1 MWQIISLKIVI
12 THSTV
17 ILYLGIYSMEIGFP
31 IVREILF
38 TKSKALLISYKK
50 VLYNIMFQNLNK
62 TKNPQGQKL
71 KYENLL

>member
-1 MWQIISLKIVI
+1 MIDFGKAMWQIISLKIVI

-17 ILYLGIYSMEIGFP
+17 ISYLGIYSMEIGFP

-50 VLYNIMFQNLNK
+50 VYLMK
-62 TKNPQGQKL
+62 TQTMIANT
-71 KYENLL
+71 LLGH